1 MSSFQIDFTNATTVF
16 NSLKGYCKNT
26 TKNFAIMKIAFAD
39 ENVALLYEKAIEKH
53 NKSFLE
59 NVYCDSGFDLYVP
72 EDVAFTQ
79 EFESKFIDMKVK
91 VEMIQCDVTN
101 DDSNKYPTGF
111 HLYARSSISKT
122 PLMLANHV
130 GIIDSGYRG
139 SIIGAFRWLHM
150 REDPLAFERYV
161 VEKGTRLLQICHPTL
176 CPVYVMVVPESQLSS
191 TERGAGG
198 FGSTGV

>member
-1 MSSFQIDFTNATTVF
+1 MSSFRVDSTNVQTVYT
-16 NSLKGYCKNT
+16 SLKGYCKNT
-26 TKNFAIMKIAFAD
+26 SKNFAIMKIAFAD
-39 ENVALLYEKAIEKH
+39 ENVALLYEKYVAKH
-53 NKSFLE
+53 NKSILE
-59 NVYCDSGFDLYVP
+59 NIHCDSGFDLYVP
-72 EDVAFTQ
+72 EDAVFNQ
-79 EFESKFIDMKVK
+79 EFESKYLDMKVK
-91 VEMIQCDVTN
+91 VEMVHCDIS
-101 DDSNKYPTGF
+101 DDYLSPTGF

-139 SIIGAFRWLHM
+139 SIIGAFRWLYL
-150 REDPLAFERYV
+150 REDPLANDRYV

-176 CPVYVMVVPESQLSS
+176 CPVYVMVVNESELSS